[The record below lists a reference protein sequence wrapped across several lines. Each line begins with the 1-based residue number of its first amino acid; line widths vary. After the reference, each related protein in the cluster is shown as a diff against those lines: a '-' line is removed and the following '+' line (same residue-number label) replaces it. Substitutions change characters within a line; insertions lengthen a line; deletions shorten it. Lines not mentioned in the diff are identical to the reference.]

1 MDKQKLRA
9 VLALHGYTQRT
20 LAEYLGLSEN
30 RLSNKINGTGG
41 ADFTQTE
48 ILLIKDKFGLSSEQL
63 DKIFFNSDVS

>member
-9 VLALHGYTQRT
+9 VLALQGDTQRT

-63 DKIFFNSDVS
+63 DEIFFNSDVS